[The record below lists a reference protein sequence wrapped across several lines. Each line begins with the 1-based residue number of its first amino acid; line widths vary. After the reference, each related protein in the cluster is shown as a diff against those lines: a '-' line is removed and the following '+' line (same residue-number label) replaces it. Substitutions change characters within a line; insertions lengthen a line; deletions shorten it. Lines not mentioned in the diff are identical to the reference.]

1 MRPYLTLMFILCL
14 VCLLAG
20 YSLETT
26 GTISMYRVFWLAPAL
41 FFPVLSSII
50 HYFLLKTTEGRP
62 QQFVTAYIGLL
73 SLKMF
78 VHLIVIVAV
87 AFSFPKYA
95 VQFILVYSG
104 FYLLFTAAETVSL
117 FKVFYKK

>member
-1 MRPYLTLMFILCL
+1 MRPYLTLMFLLCFT
-14 VCLLAG
+14 CLLAG
-20 YSLETT
+20 WGLDIT
-26 GTISMYRVFWLAPAL
+26 GKIVMAKAFWIAPAL
-41 FFPVLSSII
+41 FFPILSSII
-50 HYFLLKTTEGRP
+50 HYFLLKTTEGKP

-78 VHLIVIVAV
+78 VHLVVIVGV
-87 AFSFPKYA
+87 AFSFPEYA
-95 VQFILVYSG
+95 VQFILLYSG